1 MYKHILVATD
11 GSDLA
16 AKGVEHGLAMAAGLG
31 AKVTVLTV
39 AEPMDQRAVHAAEA
53 AGVHD
58 VVMRHDD
65 SIARDMK
72 QKFEAA
78 RKLAET
84 HGVKVETARLE
95 LASEIDDSPAEAIV
109 RHAGIAGCDLI
120 VMTSHG
126 RTGVRKLLLG
136 SQTAQVL
143 AHTTI
148 PVLVIR

>member
-16 AKGVEHGLAMAAGLG
+16 AKGVEHALAMAAALQ

-58 VVMRHDD
+58 VVMRYDD
-65 SIARDMK
+65 SIAREMK
-72 QKFEAA
+72 TKFDAA
-78 RKLAET
+78 RKLAEE
-84 HGVKVETARLE
+84 HGVNVETTSLE
-95 LASEIDDSPAEAIV
+95 LASEIDDSPADAIV
-109 RHAGIAGCDLI
+109 RHANIFGCDLI